1 MKKKI
6 YISPLFEVLPMET
19 LAAIMITSVETTI
32 GSKPSEPGGAP
43 RRRTEVF

>member
-19 LAAIMITSVETTI
+19 LAAIMITSVKDTF
-32 GSKPSEPGGAP
+32 GGLPKEPAP